1 MNLVRQMFKNTRLT
15 IVLVAGLLVLLTVGG
30 LLWRAQHKSEDFGTM
45 IQKMAVAT
53 LNEDPEFQLYY
64 GAEEVNGLRWD
75 PTKLS
80 DYSDA
85 YYQQINDDTEEF
97 LKKLNAYDAAKLS
110 SEDKLTYDIFKWQI
124 STAQQLNK
132 YSDLNTG
139 GYHSLINFSPFFANN
154 YPIRNQADA
163 ENYIVALN
171 GFSDKVAHFIDRI
184 QDKQEKG
191 FIPTSEFL
199 KEILMGYDN
208 LKNTKP
214 EKTVLYTSYV
224 EKLSEIKLKPSKE
237 QELKK
242 ALLQTL
248 SDHVLPSYGKLA
260 DLIQNDL
267 LKQASVGQGVW
278 SQPGGGEYYSAL
290 LRLTTGTDLSP
301 QEIHEI
307 AKRKAEEIVKELRS
321 PVPEK
326 AQETTAVNQRVAGD
340 ELLQTVNRSLSEIK
354 PKLSDWFEEALIPN
368 NPVDAR
374 LYPAP
379 VSNVGAFYIP
389 PSINGDRNGRFFF
402 PPGRLFFEEEA
413 KMFAMHEGVP
423 GHHFHFSIEYNQP
436 AIPLARK
443 ITNLPGFSEGWAI
456 YAQTL
461 GVEMG
466 LLDQKTVQNHLL
478 YFYLETVIDTGINGL
493 KWTREQAYEYLVSMD
508 RTEFSALIDSAIAF
522 PGQTIS
528 YAIGYDQFQSLREKA
543 ESELKDR
550 FDIKT
555 FHSVLLRNGKMPFPI
570 LEQQVNQYIKSAK

>member
-1 MNLVRQMFKNTRLT
+1 MNLVRKMFKNTRLT
-15 IVLVAGLLVLLTVGG
+15 ILLAAGLLVLLTVGG
-30 LLWRAQHKSEDFGTM
+30 LLWQDQHKSEDFGTM
-45 IQKMAVAT
+45 IQKIAVAI
-53 LNEDPEFQLYY
+53 LNEDPESQLYY
-64 GAEEVNGLRWD
+64 GAEEVNGLGWD

-85 YYQQINDDTEEF
+85 YYQQINDDTEEL
-97 LKKLNAYDAAKLS
+97 LKKLDAYDAAKLS
-110 SEDKLTYDIFKWQI
+110 SEDKLTYDIVKWQL
-124 STAQQLNK
+124 SAAQQLNK
-132 YSDLNTG
+132 YSDLNTN
-139 GYHSLINFSPFFANN
+139 GYLNLTRFSPYFANN

-184 QDKQEKG
+184 QDKQEEG

-199 KEILMGYDN
+199 KEILIS
-208 LKNTKP
+208 LPNTKP

-237 QELKK
+237 QELKQ

-248 SDHVLPSYGKLA
+248 SDHVVPSYGKLA
-260 DLIQNDL
+260 DVIQNDL
-267 LKQASVGQGVW
+267 LKQASMGQGVW

-290 LRLTTGTDLSP
+290 LRLYTGTDFSP
-301 QEIHEI
+301 LEIHEI

-321 PVPEK
+321 PVPGK

-354 PKLSDWFEEALIPN
+354 PQLSDWFEEALIPN
-368 NPVDAR
+368 NPVDVR
-374 LYPAP
+374 LNPAP
-379 VSNVGAFYIP
+379 FSYAGAFYIP

-402 PPGRLFFEEEA
+402 PPYRSIFEEKA
-413 KMFAMHEGVP
+413 KMTAVHEGIP
-423 GHHFHFSIEYNQP
+423 GHHFQYSIQYNQP
-436 AIPLARK
+436 EIPLARK
-443 ITNLPGFSEGWAI
+443 ITNVPGFTEGWAT
-456 YAQTL
+456 YAQSL

-466 LLDQKTVQNHLL
+466 LLDQKTVQTHLL
-478 YFYLETVIDTGINGL
+478 NVYVGTVIDTGINGL
-493 KWTREQAYEYLVSMD
+493 KWTREQAYEYMVRMIGP
-508 RTEFSALIDSAIAF
+508 EMYLIDKAF
-522 PGQTIS
+522 ASPGQITS

-555 FHSVLLRNGKMPFPI
+555 FHSVLLRNGNMPFPI